1 MERQPVKL
9 LLDTHAL
16 LWWLADDARLSQRA
30 RSAIAD
36 PDRTV
41 YSSSASAWEIA
52 TKHRIG
58 RLPEA
63 GELLADFSG
72 ILLRAGIEEL
82 PITSKHAVLAGTLA
96 GAHRD
101 PFDRMLAAQA
111 LCESLEVV
119 TTDEAI
125 GVLGARCLW

>member
-1 MERQPVKL
+1 MRL

-36 PDRTV
+36 PERTV

-63 GELLADFSG
+63 GQLLSDFSG
-72 ILLRAGIEEL
+72 ILLRAGIEEM
-82 PITSKHAVLAGTLA
+82 PITSKHAVVAGTLA
-96 GAHRD
+96 GPHRD

-111 LCESLEVV
+111 LCEGLEVV
-119 TTDEAI
+119 TTDDAI
-125 GVLGARCLW
+125 GALGARCLW

>member
-1 MERQPVKL
+1 MKL

-16 LWWLADDARLSQRA
+16 LWWLADDLRLSQRA

-36 PDRTV
+36 PERTV
-41 YSSSASAWEIA
+41 YSSPANAWEIA

-63 GELLADFSG
+63 QELLADFSG
-72 ILLRAGIEEL
+72 ILTRAGIEEL
-82 PITSKHAVLAGTLA
+82 PVTCKHAVLAGTLP

-111 LCESLEVV
+111 LCETLEVV
-119 TTDEAI
+119 TVDEAI
-125 GVLGARCLW
+125 ATLGARCLW

>member
-1 MERQPVKL
+1 MKL

-16 LWWLADDARLSQRA
+16 LWWLADDARLSKPA
-30 RSAIAD
+30 RDAIAD
-36 PDRTV
+36 PERTV
-41 YSSSASAWEIA
+41 YSSPASAWEIA

-63 GELLADFSG
+63 RELLADFSG
-72 ILLRAGIEEL
+72 ILLRAGFEEL
-82 PITSKHAVLAGTLA
+82 PITTKHAVLAGTLA
-96 GAHRD
+96 SAHRD

-111 LCESLEVV
+111 LCESLAVV
-119 TTDEAI
+119 TSDDAI

>member
-1 MERQPVKL
+1 MKL

-16 LWWLADDARLSQRA
+16 LWWLTDDARLSPGARA
-30 RSAIAD
+30 AIAD
-36 PDRTV
+36 PERTV
-41 YSSSASAWEIA
+41 YSSPASAWEIA

-63 GELLADFSG
+63 RELVADFTG
-72 ILLRAGIEEL
+72 ILLRAGLEEL
-82 PITSKHAVLAGTLA
+82 PITSKHAVLAGSLA

-101 PFDRMLAAQA
+101 PFDRMVAAQA

-119 TTDEAI
+119 TTDKAI
-125 GVLGARCLW
+125 AAFGARCLW

>member
-1 MERQPVKL
+1 MKL

-16 LWWLADDARLSQRA
+16 LWWLADDARLSERA
-30 RSAIAD
+30 RTAIAD
-36 PDRTV
+36 PACTV
-41 YSSSASAWEIA
+41 YTSPASAWEIA

-63 GELLADFSG
+63 RELLADLPAMLS
-72 ILLRAGIEEL
+72 RAGFDEL
-82 PITSKHAVLAGTLA
+82 PITTKHAVLAGTLA

-111 LCESLEVV
+111 LCEGLEVV
-119 TTDEAI
+119 TLDEAI
-125 GVLGARCLW
+125 GALGARCLW

>member
-1 MERQPVKL
+1 MRL

-16 LWWLADDARLSQRA
+16 LWWLADDARLSQPA

-36 PDRTV
+36 TVHTV
-41 YSSSASAWEIA
+41 YSSPASAWEIA

-58 RLPEA
+58 RLPEPR
-63 GELLADFSG
+63 ELLSDFAG
-72 ILLRAGIEEL
+72 MLLRAGFEEL
-82 PITSKHAVLAGTLA
+82 PITTKHAVLAGTLA

-111 LCESLEVV
+111 LCEGLEVV
-119 TTDEAI
+119 TADNAI

>member
-1 MERQPVKL
+1 MKL

-16 LWWLADDARLSQRA
+16 LWWLADDARLSMPA
-30 RSAIAD
+30 RNAIAD
-36 PDRTV
+36 PERTV
-41 YSSSASAWEIA
+41 YSSPASAWEIA

-63 GELLADFSG
+63 RDLLADFSG
-72 ILLRAGIEEL
+72 ILVRAGFEEL
-82 PITSKHAVLAGTLA
+82 PITTKHAVLAGTLP
-96 GAHRD
+96 GPHRD

-119 TTDEAI
+119 TADDAI